1 VTIENKYYTH
11 EMSIKDAIPTE
22 DEYCKE
28 KISDWAVF
36 EMGWTFHV
44 TIGNKLYTHEIS
56 PKDPTTN
63 GTRNGCIADPC
74 GHLCYSLPVS
84 IVMTKTIEL

>member
-1 VTIENKYYTH
+1 VAIEIILYTH
-11 EMSIKDAIPTE
+11 EIIIKDAIPTE

-56 PKDPTTN
+56 IKRVIPN
-63 GTRNGCIADPC
+63 ANE
-74 GHLCYSLPVS
+74 Y
-84 IVMTKTIEL
+84 